1 MITSDSKTKRVT
13 VAATGQELLLEMAMV
28 VEAVAESAF
37 KDLPERIAMSLLADL
52 CTSAIKNGLKSARR
66 EKEEADD

>member
-37 KDLPERIAMSLLADL
+37 KELPERIALSMLADL
-52 CTSAIKNGLKSARR
+52 CTAAIKNGLKSARG
-66 EKEEADD
+66 EKGDADD

>member
-1 MITSDSKTKRVT
+1 MITSDSETKRVT

-37 KDLPERIAMSLLADL
+37 KNLPERIAMSMLADL
-52 CTSAIKNGLKSARR
+52 CISAIKNGLKSARG
-66 EKEEADD
+66 EKEGADD